1 MAALALIYALPTQLT
16 FWPFINSILLWKN
29 SCVVVHWKVYPH
41 WKVLRHDWIF
51 LFRSETGF
59 GVYHSDGHENMTKKE
74 KQQSGG
80 ESEDIGG
87 FEDFGIDIQEAVKQ
101 RLAHKNKKTVQL
113 NDLLADT
120 KFTKSE
126 IRTMYR
132 GFKQVRSRYYFW
144 PSLTISKH
152 CGVTLP
158 LK

>member
-1 MAALALIYALPTQLT
+1 
-16 FWPFINSILLWKN
+16 
-29 SCVVVHWKVYPH
+29 
-41 WKVLRHDWIF
+41 
-51 LFRSETGF
+51 
-59 GVYHSDGHENMTKKE
+59 MTKKE

-132 GFKQVRSRYYFW
+132 GFKQVRKSVNTTFD
-144 PSLTISKH
+144 LALQFQNI
-152 CGVTLP
+152 VV
-158 LK
+158 